1 MLAAAKNLCNDLH
14 RTFPVRGKSSLSQA
28 DEDVVDEDLED
39 EDLIDSNKADEA
51 EDRQCP
57 RPSPTKRGS
66 VNTKLS
72 VDKKNYKKQKEH
84 YAQK

>member
-28 DEDVVDEDLED
+28 DEDVVDEDVED
-39 EDLIDSNKADEA
+39 EDLIDSNKADET
-51 EDRQCP
+51 EDRRCP

-66 VNTKLS
+66 VKAKL
-72 VDKKNYKKQKEH
+72 DMDEKIYKKQKEY